1 MTEVSNT
8 NRKRPDHV
16 VYVARQR
23 KGQSST
29 LARIGVGFNYKNGS
43 IGIVYDAIPLSGH
56 LILTGIDD
64 AKPETIS
71 PGVPTRAPHFE
82 ANLVRESGKD
92 SYWTPIGDGYRQNG
106 YLSVFLDAVPTSKV
120 VLTPIREDR

>member
-8 NRKRPDHV
+8 NRKRPDHL

-23 KGQSST
+23 NGQPST

-64 AKPETIS
+64 AKPETIGH
-71 PGVPTRAPHFE
+71 GVPTRAPQFE
-82 ANLVRESGKD
+82 ANLVRGSGKD
-92 SYWTPIGDGYRQNG
+92 SFWTPVGDAYRQNG
-106 YLSVFLDAVPTSKV
+106 YLSVFLDAVPVGKV
-120 VLTPIREDR
+120 VLTPTQDKR

>member
-1 MTEVSNT
+1 MTEQPNP

-23 KGQSST
+23 NGSPST

-56 LILTGIDD
+56 LILTSIDD
-64 AKPETIS
+64 AKPTTIS
-71 PGVPTRAPHFE
+71 HGSPTRAPQFE

-92 SYWTPIGDGYRQNG
+92 SFWTVVGDAYRQDGYV
-106 YLSVFLDAVPTSKV
+106 SVFLDAVPLGKV
-120 VLTPIREDR
+120 VLTPTKEQ